1 MTISHKK
8 IGMAIVLAVIVGT
21 STYMADAMVR
31 DKAVE
36 RFSQKFA
43 LLGTLRKSA
52 LEAYL
57 ATIRAEVTFWSVS
70 ESLRNIG
77 LELQTSW
84 DALPPEQVG
93 ALQDFYGGEDP
104 GNDNVT
110 LTKALQESGYG
121 GAHASLHDL
130 VAEFVPARGYYDFFL
145 IDQAGNIV
153 YTVEKESDFATNLL
167 EGPYRETGIAD
178 VFLRALQDETNAVHF
193 SDFERYAPSDGE
205 PAIFAAHRMTDA
217 DGHSMG
223 VMAVQ
228 LPTAKIIEI
237 MQFDTGMGESGE
249 TYLVGQDLLMRSDS
263 RFSEATT
270 ILSTTVDTETV
281 ALALAGERGI
291 AFTADYR
298 GVEVL
303 SAYDSLQTAG
313 FRWAVMAEIDEAE
326 VRDETAG
333 LGGILAAIA
342 AALFAL
348 ALWTVGVIGRLVWPS
363 DSVDGPLD
371 ELVDIDIG

>member
-1 MTISHKK
+1 MTINRRN
-8 IGMAIVLAVIVGT
+8 IGLAIMLAVIVGT
-21 STYMADAMVR
+21 ATYVADAMVR

-36 RFSQKFA
+36 RFSQKFS

-70 ESLRNIG
+70 ESLRSIG

-84 DALPPEQVG
+84 DSLPPEQLG
-93 ALQDFYGGEDP
+93 ALQNFYGGEDP
-104 GNDNVT
+104 GSDNGT
-110 LTKALQESGYG
+110 LTEALEGSGYG
-121 GAHASLHDL
+121 DAHASLHDL

-145 IDQAGNIV
+145 IDQSGNIV

-167 EGPYRETGIAD
+167 QGPYRQTGIAD

-193 SDFERYAPSDGE
+193 SDFERYAPSNDE
-205 PAIFAAHRMTDA
+205 PAIFAARRMTDA
-217 DGHSMG
+217 NGNSMG

-263 RFSEATT
+263 RFSEDTT
-270 ILSTTVDTETV
+270 ILSMTVDTDTV
-281 ALALAGERGI
+281 ARALAGERGVE
-291 AFTADYR
+291 FTADYR

-313 FRWAVMAEIDEAE
+313 FRWAVMAEIDAAE

-342 AALFAL
+342 AAIFAL
-348 ALWTVGVIGRLVWPS
+348 ALWTVGVVGRLVWPS
-363 DSVDGPLD
+363 DSGDGPAD
-371 ELVDIDIG
+371 SLVDIDIG